1 MAARAAIFGC
11 EGRTLSPRERAFFR
25 DADPWGF
32 ILFARNID
40 DPAQVSAL
48 TSDLRASV
56 GRDAP
61 VLIDQEGGRVARMR
75 APHWRDWS
83 DVRAM
88 VAAAGPRAEE
98 ALRLRYRLI
107 AGELRAVGIDVNCA
121 PVLDL
126 PMDGG
131 HPFLRDR
138 ALSSDAAEAARLGR
152 AVRDGLEGGGV
163 AAVVKH
169 MPGHGRADA
178 DSHQRLPR
186 VTADAATLRATDFAA
201 FRPHADAAMGMTA
214 HVLYEALDPEACG
227 TFSPVVVRA
236 IRDEIG
242 FDGLLMTDDLS
253 MGALDGDM
261 ASRVSR
267 ALRAGV
273 DVALHCCGR
282 FDEMEAVA
290 GAAGLLEGA
299 ALRRARAAEARPAPQ
314 PFDVAEADAA
324 LRRMTATLAHA

>member
-1 MAARAAIFGC
+1 MAPRAAIFGC
-11 EGRTLSPRERAFFR
+11 EGLALSDRERAFFR

-32 ILFARNID
+32 ILFARNVGT
-40 DPAQVSAL
+40 PGQVAAL
-48 TSDLRASV
+48 TQALRESV

-75 APHWRDWS
+75 APHWRDWT

-88 VAAAGPRAEE
+88 VAAAGQGAERA
-98 ALRLRYRLI
+98 LFLRYRLI
-107 AGELRAVGIDVNCA
+107 AEELRAVGVDVNCA

-126 PMDGG
+126 PTPDS
-131 HPFLRDR
+131 HPFLHARS
-138 ALSSDAAEAARLGR
+138 LSADAAEAARLGR
-152 AVRDGLEGGGV
+152 AVRAGLEAGGV
-163 AAVVKH
+163 SPVVKH

-186 VTADAATLRATDFAA
+186 VTASAEALRGADFAA
-201 FRPHADAAMGMTA
+201 FRAHADAPMGMTA
-214 HVLYEALDPEACG
+214 HVLYEALDPERCG

-236 IRDEIG
+236 IREEIG
-242 FDGLLMTDDLS
+242 FGGLLMTDDLS

-261 ASRVSR
+261 ASRVAR
-267 ALRAGV
+267 ALAAGV

-282 FDEMEAVA
+282 FDEMAAVA

-299 ALRRARAAEARPAPQ
+299 ALARAQAAARRPVPAPL
-314 PFDVAEADAA
+314 DVAEAEDA
-324 LRRMTATLAHA
+324 LRRLTTALAHA